1 MPNGGCNTW
10 CQIIMVAAMLV
21 AVQAYSL
28 LTPVNHLIST
38 SRASCA
44 SVAQR
49 PVLHQLR
56 QRTRSRLTVRLHMSL
71 ADEMEAVRSMGV
83 VEIKR
88 ELTERGLATND
99 IFEKGEFVS
108 RLAQAREDNIPR
120 NTPNPPPQPEA
131 AREGSQPVAAAAE
144 DRSAAIQEE
153 VQAMRVSEIK
163 SELAQQG
170 VGTQGLFE
178 KSEFVALLVKARLA
192 APVGGGSGG
201 GTPQNPDFKDVQT
214 QKMTNKKEEGEKMQ
228 PKKQG
233 GGNPFAGMGGIGGGG
248 IAGMPNPFGGMGG
261 AS

>member
-1 MPNGGCNTW
+1 MPHGGCNKW
-10 CQIIMVAAMLV
+10 CQFMTVAAMLV
-21 AVQAYSL
+21 AVQTYSL

-44 SVAQR
+44 LVAER

-56 QRTRSRLTVRLHMSL
+56 QRTRSRRTVRLHMSL

-83 VEIKR
+83 AEIKR

-120 NTPNPPPQPEA
+120 NAPNPPPQPEA
-131 AREGSQPVAAAAE
+131 REGSPSAAAAAE

-153 VQAMRVSEIK
+153 VRAMRVSDIK
-163 SELAQQG
+163 LELAQQG

-178 KSEFVALLVKARLA
+178 KSEYVALLVKARLA
-192 APVGGGSGG
+192 APVSRGSGG
-201 GTPQNPDFKDVQT
+201 GTSQNPDFKDVQT
-214 QKMTNKKEEGEKMQ
+214 QKMTNKKEEAEKTQ

-233 GGNPFAGMGGIGGGG
+233 GGNPFAGMGGMGGGG
-248 IAGMPNPFGGMGG
+248 MAGMPNPFGGMGG